1 VFSKRLSTPF
11 GVVPMK
17 PGKVLQR
24 LSARMQCGSVAV
36 RAGVRGGECAPRGAQ
51 GATRPASQRPC
62 HLHTRWRRRSESRL
76 RCLGRI
82 CPEKRS
88 SRQGVGSTNPPPGAR
103 RSREPQAQPRHM
115 TPCAC
120 HCAACRAAGQRVTRR
135 MSGSTALTHRQHFAP
150 DAHASGL
157 PGITTHFSAVQRARQ
172 SFPPGRRQLLAA
184 GSTWDHN
191 AVLRATSLR
200 LRAQGALHLRTDGRE
215 HFVPPRGI
223 RAVSTPFTSA
233 RGSGDTTVRIWNPS
247 SSAGTDGDLD
257 DTIPEHIEAV
267 EWVLALASS
276 RMSLRS
282 V

>member
-1 VFSKRLSTPF
+1 VRTEGRSGSNSTSQPAP
-11 GVVPMK
+11 VP
-17 PGKVLQR
+17 PPHEV
-24 LSARMQCGSVAV
+24 
-36 RAGVRGGECAPRGAQ
+36 E
-51 GATRPASQRPC
+51 
-62 HLHTRWRRRSESRL
+62 E
-76 RCLGRI
+76 
-82 CPEKRS
+82 EKREQAALLGEDLS
-88 SRQGVGSTNPPPGAR
+88 GEKELATGC
-103 RSREPQAQPRHM
+103 REHEPAAWSAPQPR
-115 TPCAC
+115 
-120 HCAACRAAGQRVTRR
+120 AAGAAPSHAAGQRVTRR